1 MDGIGVKLRSARNQW
16 GLTLREVEER
26 SGVLSQQSNN
36 PAYRISA
43 SWLDRIERENRGL
56 SATKLIV
63 LAHIYGLK
71 TDQILALYPET
82 NEPPTT
88 QLAPVSSPNSTHLL
102 LEGPLEEHARLLL
115 PETLVTDPPPQDT
128 TLLPPDKTVM
138 PIHYRRGI
146 IGQRDRTMDPMILP
160 GSIVLIDTQKRA
172 IGSRRDWTNE
182 FNRPI
187 YFLFTRTGY
196 LCGFCDLD
204 KLSEWLTLVPH
215 MLSFETNKRLRYK
228 HEVEVIGT
236 VAGIFSRRLA

>member
-1 MDGIGVKLRSARNQW
+1 MDGIGVRLRSARTQW

-26 SGVLSQQSNN
+26 SGVLAQQSNN
-36 PAYRISA
+36 PAYRVSA

-82 NEPPTT
+82 SENLP
-88 QLAPVSSPNSTHLL
+88 QLNAVSGPNSTHLL
-102 LEGPLEEHARLLL
+102 LEGPLEEHARHVF
-115 PETLVTDPPPQDT
+115 PDSLVTDTPPENT
-128 TLLPPDKTVM
+128 TLLPADKTLM
-138 PIHYRRGI
+138 PVHYRRGI

-172 IGSRRDWTNE
+172 IGSRRDWSNE

-187 YFLFTRTGY
+187 YFLFTRAGY

-204 KLSEWLTLVPH
+204 KMAEWLTLVPH
-215 MLSFETNKRLRYK
+215 MLSFETNKRMRYK
-228 HEVEVIGT
+228 QEVEVIGT
-236 VAGIFSRRLA
+236 VAGVFSRRMI